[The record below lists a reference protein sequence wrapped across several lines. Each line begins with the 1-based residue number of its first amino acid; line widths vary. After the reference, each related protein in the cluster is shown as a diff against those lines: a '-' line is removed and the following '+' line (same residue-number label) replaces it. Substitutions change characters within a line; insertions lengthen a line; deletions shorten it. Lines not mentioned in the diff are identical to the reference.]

1 VNFPAVYEHVFVV
14 VVGGGGGGGF
24 EYIVET
30 ISKTISY
37 KKFLQKTKIHN
48 FFFFFFF
55 TISHSFPMGVIF
67 FPMGV
72 ILQTYLL
79 ELSTCI

>member
-1 VNFPAVYEHVFVV
+1 MNTFFVV
-14 VVGGGGGGGF
+14 GGGGF

-37 KKFLQKTKIHN
+37 KKIDKLKFTI
-48 FFFFFFF
+48 FFFPFFC

-67 FPMGV
+67 DRRAQV
-72 ILQTYLL
+72 
-79 ELSTCI
+79 